1 MEEAYA
7 HRDGFDGKPHGL
19 IPHLRDVAAGARSK
33 ANAACPQD
41 PEFAFLAA
49 TAGWLHDVGKFRGE
63 FQEYLFGRR
72 RGGLETR
79 HSVFGAAGA
88 CLSRFPTAVVLAI
101 LGHHAG
107 LHDIG
112 DLQDQLK
119 DPALNPLK
127 TSMELVARLNR
138 DCPELTN
145 GSVPPLREF
154 IKRGAKGLCVEFED
168 ELRIRMLF
176 SCLVDA
182 DYLDTERYMTGRTRE
197 PIPFQARVLFER
209 LDAYVR
215 RLSDGAE
222 PTPVNRTRREVYDAC
237 VAASAFPPGCFSL
250 TAPTGAGKT
259 LAAMAFA
266 LKHAEKHG
274 LRRVIVVLPF
284 LAIIE
289 QNARVYRKALT
300 VEGDPVD
307 LVLEHHSAIEGAEE
321 IGVGDTGIENETQG
335 RVRAKQATENWDAP
349 VIVTTAVQ
357 FLESLFSRRPGR
369 CRKLHHI
376 AQSVVLFDEVQT
388 LPFSLLD
395 PILSVVRDL
404 RSHFGVSVLLGS
416 ATLPSFGASSNLP
429 SGFKSGEC
437 RELTDDPQRTFG
449 VLRRARLELPFLQEG
464 RWTWDQLAQRL
475 KSEPRALVVV
485 NLRKDAQDLYDCL
498 RNQGVQGLFH
508 LSSTMCPA
516 HREAVL
522 GKKDDPKPGTIYHAL
537 RLRQGGPC
545 LVVSTQVVE
554 AGVDLD
560 FPTVFRAI
568 GPLDA
573 IIQAAGRCDREGLLT
588 QLGGAPG
595 GRVVVF
601 EPADG
606 PVTPHG
612 FYEEATKRT
621 RLWLAEF
628 AANPDRLFDD
638 PKLFADFHRE
648 LIAWGIGRE
657 AAQEIQH
664 ARNAVNF
671 KKVDRLFKMIG
682 ESGQGVVVSY
692 GNADALLESIR
703 RRGFLSLDDRRRLQ
717 RFVVNLFP
725 QWITHLGAHLRP
737 VFGSDEGLL
746 HYEGLYDKD
755 ALGIRLGELPPEQF
769 LI

>member
-1 MEEAYA
+1 MNEAFA
-7 HRDGFDGKPHGL
+7 HRNGFDGKPHGL
-19 IPHLRDVAAGARSK
+19 IPHLRDVAAEASKK

-41 PEFAFLAA
+41 PDFALLAA
-49 TAGWLHDVGKFRGE
+49 AAGWLHDLGKFRGE

-88 CLSRFPTAVVLAI
+88 YLSKLPTAVVLAI

-107 LHDIG
+107 LHDLG
-112 DLQDQLK
+112 ALQGQLK
-119 DPALNPLK
+119 DPALNPLG
-127 TSMELVARLNR
+127 TSMDLVARLQR
-138 DCPELTN
+138 ECPGGTIA
-145 GSVPPLREF
+145 SQPPLREYL
-154 IKRGAKGLCVEFED
+154 KRGMKGLCVEFED

-182 DYLDTERYMTGRTRE
+182 DYLDTEGYMTGRTRE

-215 RLSDGAE
+215 RLSTGAE
-222 PTPVNRTRREVYDAC
+222 PTPVNRVRRELYDAC
-237 VAASAFPPGCFSL
+237 VAASARPPGCFSL
-250 TAPTGAGKT
+250 TAPTGSGKT

-266 LKHAEKHG
+266 LKHAEEHG

-289 QNARVYRKALT
+289 QNAQVYRNALT
-300 VEGDPVD
+300 VEGDPID
-307 LVLEHHSAIEGAEE
+307 LVLEHHSAVEGEEEDSVGDSGAEH
-321 IGVGDTGIENETQG
+321 ETRARG
-335 RVRAKQATENWDAP
+335 RAKQATENWDAP

-369 CRKLHHI
+369 CRKLHNF
-376 AQSVVLFDEVQT
+376 AQSVVLFDEVQA

-395 PILSVVRDL
+395 PILSVIRDL

-429 SGFKSGEC
+429 AGFRPNEC
-437 RELTDDPQRTFG
+437 RELTEDPQRTFG
-449 VLRRARLELPFLQEG
+449 ILRRARLELPFLQEG
-464 RWTWDQLAQRL
+464 RWTWDYLASQLE
-475 KSEPRALVVV
+475 SEPRALVVV
-485 NLRKDAQDLYDCL
+485 NLRKHAQDLYDCL
-498 RNQGVQGLFH
+498 KNQGVQGLFH

-516 HREAVL
+516 HREDVL
-522 GKKDDPKPGTIYHAL
+522 GRKEDPRPGTIYHA
-537 RLRQGGPC
+537 LRQGGPC

-560 FPTVFRAI
+560 FPTLFRAI

-588 QLGGAPG
+588 LLAGTPG

-601 EPADG
+601 EPAYD
-606 PVTPHG
+606 PVTPPG
-612 FYEEATKRT
+612 FYEEATNKT
-621 RLWLAEF
+621 RLWLDKF
-628 AANPDRLFDD
+628 AANPDRLFED
-638 PKLFADFHRE
+638 PKLFADYHRE
-648 LIAWGIGRE
+648 LIAWGVGRE
-657 AAQEIQH
+657 TAQEIQN
-664 ARNAVNF
+664 ARNAANF
-671 KKVDRLFKMIG
+671 IEVDRLFKMIG
-682 ESGQGVVVSY
+682 KSGQGVVVSY

-703 RRGFLSLDDRRRLQ
+703 RRGYLSLDDRRRLQ
-717 RFVVNLFP
+717 RFVVNLYP
-725 QWITHLGAHLRP
+725 QWITHLGGQLRP
-737 VFGSDEGLL
+737 VSGSDEGLL
-746 HYEGLYDKD
+746 HYEGPYDKD
-755 ALGIRLGELPPEQF
+755 ALGIRLGELPADQF